1 MFDLDTVA
9 EIFKRW
15 GRTKKED
22 ILNYRDITYTSVMTG
37 TKAAQHHTPWML
49 EIDDS
54 LERYLATP
62 ERDEARD
69 VFEGREAVNR
79 R

>member
-1 MFDLDTVA
+1 
-9 EIFKRW
+9 
-15 GRTKKED
+15 
-22 ILNYRDITYTSVMTG
+22 MTG

-49 EIDDS
+49 ELDDS

-62 ERDEARD
+62 EPDEVRDI
-69 VFEGREAVNR
+69 FEGREAAQR